1 MSHPGQGPTPPM
13 PPADF
18 PVYGLDS
25 PFPGP
30 RWLQLFGDPL
40 DGMPTWVALN
50 HQSADGRSL
59 INVTTHVRRPT
70 GNPRGFKVPTDERA
84 AEQGLSSL
92 EYAALQ
98 GTVALINVTLP
109 VLSLARPPGFLK
121 ALVARSEDAAGAYAD
136 WPTVD
141 WRVDG
146 VHVQAPVWGFAGGWT
161 AFTDAAPGVFLIVV
175 GTGPDTGPE
184 DLSFEALR
192 DASAY
197 HFNLQ
202 SSLSFEIANAAAEAA
217 GVPNGSDPSWQ
228 RQDWHV
234 DQLQLIRELGHDV
247 PN

>member
-1 MSHPGQGPTPPM
+1 M

-234 DQLQLIRELGHDV
+234 DQLQLIRELGHDA